1 MNSYSYL
8 VIDKQGKEKKGTM
21 DAANED
27 IVKAF
32 LKAEGNLL
40 ISISPQNIFTKDIQ
54 INLGNPIKPRD
65 LSVFC
70 RQFVSILSAGV
81 SIINALDMLSEQT
94 ENKVLSKAIKNVQ
107 TSVEKGETLADAM
120 IAEKKIF
127 PRLLIHMVEAGE
139 ASGDLETV
147 FERMAEHFEKD
158 TKLKAQVKKA
168 MIYPMVVGC
177 VAIIV
182 IFVMML
188 VVIPNFVG
196 IFQDMNMELP
206 AMTRMVIGMS
216 DFVKGKWFLIL
227 LVIAF
232 AVFGIYL
239 TKKSETGKFFLGRL
253 ALKLPLFGKIITKSN
268 SSRFA
273 RTLSTLL
280 TAGIPM
286 IEALDITAKTLDNVI
301 AKQVLFTAKDD
312 VIKGFPLSNPIRVS
326 GVFPPMVCQMIK
338 IGEESGN
345 LESMLEKL
353 ADYYDEEV
361 KIATESLTAVLEPM
375 IIVVLALVVGVLI
388 MAIMQPMMSMYTGL
402 DNL

>member
-40 ISISPQNIFTKDIQ
+40 ISISPQNLFTKDIQ

-107 TSVEKGETLADAM
+107 TLVEKGETLADAM

-232 AVFGIYL
+232 AVFGFYL
-239 TKKSETGKFFLGRL
+239 TKKSDTGKYFLGRL

>member
-1 MNSYSYL
+1 MNSYAYL
-8 VIDKQGKEKKGTM
+8 IIDKKGKEKKGTM
-21 DAANED
+21 EAINED
-27 IVKAF
+27 IVKAS
-32 LKAEGNLL
+32 LKAEGHLL
-40 ISISPQNIFTKDIQ
+40 ISITPQNVLTKDIQ
-54 INLGNPIKPRD
+54 FNFGNPIKPRD

-94 ENKVLSKAIKNVQ
+94 ENKVLAKAIKGVQ
-107 TSVEKGETLADAM
+107 IAVEKGETLADAM
-120 IAEKKIF
+120 AAEKKIF
-127 PRLLIHMVEAGE
+127 PGLLIHMVEAGE
-139 ASGDLETV
+139 ASGDLEIV

-168 MIYPMVVGC
+168 MIYPIVVGI
-177 VAIIV
+177 VAIAV

-196 IFQDMNMELP
+196 IFQDMNMDLP

-216 DFVKGKWFLIL
+216 DFVREKWFLI
-227 LVIAF
+227 VIVVALM
-232 AVFGIYL
+232 I
-239 TKKSETGKFFLGRL
+239 LGFHIFKRSGNGRFILGNL

-268 SSRFA
+268 SSRLA
-273 RTLSTLL
+273 RTLSTLI

-286 IEALDITAKTLDNVI
+286 IEALDITAKIMDNVI
-301 AKQVLFTAKDD
+301 AKQALIDAKDE
-312 VIKGFPLSNPIRVS
+312 VIKGIPLSVPIRNS
-326 GVFPPMVCQMIK
+326 GIFPPMVCQMIK

-388 MAIMQPMMSMYTGL
+388 MAIMQPMMSMYSGI

>member
-107 TSVEKGETLADAM
+107 TSVEKGETLANAM

-232 AVFGIYL
+232 AVFGFYL
-239 TKKSETGKFFLGRL
+239 TKKSDTGKFFLGKL

-286 IEALDITAKTLDNVI
+286 VEALDITAKTLDNVI

>member
-40 ISISPQNIFTKDIQ
+40 ISISPQNLFTKDIQ

>member
-232 AVFGIYL
+232 AVFGFYL
-239 TKKSETGKFFLGRL
+239 TKKSDTGKFFLGKL

>member
-1 MNSYSYL
+1 MNSYAYL

-21 DAANED
+21 EAINED
-27 IVKAF
+27 IVKAS
-32 LKAEGNLL
+32 LKAEGHLL
-40 ISISPQNIFTKDIQ
+40 ISISPQNVLTKDIQ
-54 INLGNPIKPRD
+54 FNFGNPIKPRD

-94 ENKVLSKAIKNVQ
+94 ENKVLAKAIKGVQ
-107 TSVEKGETLADAM
+107 IAVEKGETLADAM
-120 IAEKKIF
+120 AAEKKIF
-127 PRLLIHMVEAGE
+127 PGLLIHMVEAGE
-139 ASGDLETV
+139 ASGDLEIV

-168 MIYPMVVGC
+168 MIYPIVVGI
-177 VAIIV
+177 VAIAV

-196 IFQDMNMELP
+196 IFQDMNMDLP

-216 DFVKGKWFLIL
+216 DFVRGKWFLI
-227 LVIAF
+227 VIVVALIILGF
-232 AVFGIYL
+232 YIF
-239 TKKSETGKFFLGRL
+239 KKSGSGRFILGNL

-268 SSRFA
+268 SSRLA
-273 RTLSTLL
+273 RTLSTLI

-286 IEALDITAKTLDNVI
+286 IEALDITAKIMDNVI
-301 AKQVLFTAKDD
+301 AKQALIDAKDE
-312 VIKGFPLSNPIRVS
+312 VIKGIPLSVPIRNS
-326 GVFPPMVCQMIK
+326 GIFPPMVCQMIK

-388 MAIMQPMMSMYTGL
+388 MAIMQPMMSMYSGL

>member
-40 ISISPQNIFTKDIQ
+40 ISISPQNLFTKDIQ

-232 AVFGIYL
+232 AVFGFYL
-239 TKKSETGKFFLGRL
+239 TKKSDTGKFFLGKL

-268 SSRFA
+268 SSRIA

-286 IEALDITAKTLDNVI
+286 VEALDITAKTLDNVI

>member
-1 MNSYSYL
+1 MNSYAYL
-8 VIDKQGKEKKGTM
+8 IIDKKGKEKKGTM
-21 DAANED
+21 EAINED
-27 IVKAF
+27 IVKAS
-32 LKAEGNLL
+32 LKAEGHLL
-40 ISISPQNIFTKDIQ
+40 ISITPQNVLTKDIQ
-54 INLGNPIKPRD
+54 FNFGNPIKPRN

-94 ENKVLSKAIKNVQ
+94 ENKVLAKAIKGVQ
-107 TSVEKGETLADAM
+107 IAVEKGETLADAM
-120 IAEKKIF
+120 AAEKKIF
-127 PRLLIHMVEAGE
+127 PGLLIHMVEAGE
-139 ASGDLETV
+139 ASGDLEIV

-168 MIYPMVVGC
+168 MIYPIVVGI
-177 VAIIV
+177 VAIAV

-196 IFQDMNMELP
+196 IFQDMNMDLP

-216 DFVKGKWFLIL
+216 DFVREKWFLI
-227 LVIAF
+227 VIVVALM
-232 AVFGIYL
+232 I
-239 TKKSETGKFFLGRL
+239 LGFHIFKRSGNGRFILGNL

-268 SSRFA
+268 SSRLA
-273 RTLSTLL
+273 RTLSTLI

-286 IEALDITAKTLDNVI
+286 IEALDITAKIMDNVI
-301 AKQVLFTAKDD
+301 AKQALIDAKDE
-312 VIKGFPLSNPIRVS
+312 VIKGIPLSVPIRNS
-326 GVFPPMVCQMIK
+326 GIFPPMVCQMIK

-388 MAIMQPMMSMYTGL
+388 MAIMQPMMSMYSGI

>member
-286 IEALDITAKTLDNVI
+286 IEALDITVKTLDNVI
-301 AKQVLFTAKDD
+301 VKQVLLTAKDD
-312 VIKGFPLSNPIRVS
+312 VIKGFPLSNPIRMS

>member
-120 IAEKKIF
+120 TAEKKIF

-232 AVFGIYL
+232 AVFGFYL
-239 TKKSETGKFFLGRL
+239 TKKSDTGKFFLGKL

>member
-232 AVFGIYL
+232 AVFGFYL
-239 TKKSETGKFFLGRL
+239 TKKSDTGKFFLGRL

>member
-120 IAEKKIF
+120 TAEIKIF

-216 DFVKGKWFLIL
+216 DFIKGKWFLIL

-232 AVFGIYL
+232 AVFGFYL
-239 TKKSETGKFFLGRL
+239 TKKSDTGKFFLGKL

>member
-21 DAANED
+21 EAANED
-27 IVKAF
+27 LVRAF

-40 ISISPQNIFTKDIQ
+40 ISISPQNMFSKDIQ

-120 IAEKKIF
+120 TVEKKIF

-139 ASGDLETV
+139 ASGDLEIV

-216 DFVKGKWFLIL
+216 DFIKGKWFLIL

-232 AVFGIYL
+232 AVFGFYL
-239 TKKSETGKFFLGRL
+239 TKKSETGKFFLGKL

-268 SSRFA
+268 SSRLA

-301 AKQVLFTAKDD
+301 AKQVLLTAKDD
-312 VIKGFPLSNPIRVS
+312 VIKGFPLSNPIRMS

>member
-8 VIDKQGKEKKGTM
+8 VIDKQGKEKKGMM

-40 ISISPQNIFTKDIQ
+40 ISISPQNLFTKDIQ

-232 AVFGIYL
+232 AVFGFYL
-239 TKKSETGKFFLGRL
+239 TKKSDTGKFFLGKL

>member
-120 IAEKKIF
+120 IAENKIF

-232 AVFGIYL
+232 AVFGFYI
-239 TKKSETGKFFLGRL
+239 TKKSDTGKFFLGKL

>member
-1 MNSYSYL
+1 MNSYAYL

-21 DAANED
+21 EAINED
-27 IVKAF
+27 IVKAS
-32 LKAEGNLL
+32 LKAEGHLL
-40 ISISPQNIFTKDIQ
+40 ISISPQNVLTKDIQ
-54 INLGNPIKPRD
+54 FNFGNPIKPRD

-94 ENKVLSKAIKNVQ
+94 ENKVLAKAIKGVQ
-107 TSVEKGETLADAM
+107 IAVEKGETLADAM
-120 IAEKKIF
+120 AAEKKIF
-127 PRLLIHMVEAGE
+127 PGLLIHMVEAGE
-139 ASGDLETV
+139 ASGDLEIV

-168 MIYPMVVGC
+168 MIYPIVVGI
-177 VAIIV
+177 VAIAV

-196 IFQDMNMELP
+196 IFQDMNMDLP

-216 DFVKGKWFLIL
+216 DFVRGKWFLI
-227 LVIAF
+227 VIVVALM
-232 AVFGIYL
+232 I
-239 TKKSETGKFFLGRL
+239 LGFHIFKRSGNGRFILGNL

-268 SSRFA
+268 SSRLA
-273 RTLSTLL
+273 RTLSTLI

-286 IEALDITAKTLDNVI
+286 IEALDITAKIMDNVI
-301 AKQVLFTAKDD
+301 AKQALIDAKDE
-312 VIKGFPLSNPIRVS
+312 VIKGIPLSVPIRNS
-326 GVFPPMVCQMIK
+326 GIFPPMVCQMIK

-388 MAIMQPMMSMYTGL
+388 MAIMQPMMSMYSGI

>member
-21 DAANED
+21 EAANED
-27 IVKAF
+27 LVRAF

-232 AVFGIYL
+232 AVFGFYL
-239 TKKSETGKFFLGRL
+239 TKKSDTGKFFLGKL

>member
-1 MNSYSYL
+1 MNSYAYL

-21 DAANED
+21 EAINED
-27 IVKAF
+27 IVKAS
-32 LKAEGNLL
+32 LKAEGHLL
-40 ISISPQNIFTKDIQ
+40 ISISPQNVLTKDIQ
-54 INLGNPIKPRD
+54 FNFGNPIKPRD

-94 ENKVLSKAIKNVQ
+94 ENKVLAKASKGVQ
-107 TSVEKGETLADAM
+107 IAVEKGETLADAM
-120 IAEKKIF
+120 AAEKKIF
-127 PRLLIHMVEAGE
+127 PGLLIHMVEAGE
-139 ASGDLETV
+139 ASGDLEIV

-168 MIYPMVVGC
+168 MIYPIVVGI
-177 VAIIV
+177 VAIAV

-196 IFQDMNMELP
+196 IFQDMNMDLP

-216 DFVKGKWFLIL
+216 DFVRGKWFLI
-227 LVIAF
+227 VIVVALIILGF
-232 AVFGIYL
+232 HIF
-239 TKKSETGKFFLGRL
+239 KKSGHGRFILGNL

-268 SSRFA
+268 SSRLA
-273 RTLSTLL
+273 RTLSTLI

-286 IEALDITAKTLDNVI
+286 IEALDITAKIMDNVI
-301 AKQVLFTAKDD
+301 AKQVLIDAKDE
-312 VIKGFPLSNPIRVS
+312 VIKGIPLSVPIRNT
-326 GVFPPMVCQMIK
+326 GIFPPMVCQMIK

-388 MAIMQPMMSMYTGL
+388 MAIMQPMMSMYSGI

>member
-232 AVFGIYL
+232 AVFGFYL
-239 TKKSETGKFFLGRL
+239 TKKSDTGKYFLGRL

>member
-40 ISISPQNIFTKDIQ
+40 ISISPQNLFTKDIQ

-120 IAEKKIF
+120 IAENKIF

-216 DFVKGKWFLIL
+216 DFIKGKWFLIL

-232 AVFGIYL
+232 AVFGFYL
-239 TKKSETGKFFLGRL
+239 TKKSDTGKFFLGKL

>member
-21 DAANED
+21 EAANED
-27 IVKAF
+27 LVRAF

-232 AVFGIYL
+232 AVFGFYL
-239 TKKSETGKFFLGRL
+239 TKKSDTGKFFLGRL
-253 ALKLPLFGKIITKSN
+253 VLKLPLFGKIITKSN

-286 IEALDITAKTLDNVI
+286 VEALDITAKTLDNVI

>member
-40 ISISPQNIFTKDIQ
+40 ISISPQNLFTKDIQ

-107 TSVEKGETLADAM
+107 TLVEKGETLADAM

-232 AVFGIYL
+232 AVFGFYL
-239 TKKSETGKFFLGRL
+239 TKKSDTGKFFLGKL

>member
-1 MNSYSYL
+1 MNSYAYL

-21 DAANED
+21 EAINED
-27 IVKAF
+27 IVKAS
-32 LKAEGNLL
+32 LKAEGHLL
-40 ISISPQNIFTKDIQ
+40 ISISPQNVLTKDIQ
-54 INLGNPIKPRD
+54 FNFGNPIKPRD

-94 ENKVLSKAIKNVQ
+94 ENKVLAKAIKGVQ
-107 TSVEKGETLADAM
+107 IAVEKGETLADAM
-120 IAEKKIF
+120 AAEKKIF
-127 PRLLIHMVEAGE
+127 PGLLIHMVEAGE
-139 ASGDLETV
+139 ASGDLEIV

-168 MIYPMVVGC
+168 MIYPIVVGI
-177 VAIIV
+177 VAIAV

-196 IFQDMNMELP
+196 IFQDMNMDLP

-216 DFVKGKWFLIL
+216 DFVRGKWFLIFIVVAL
-227 LVIAF
+227 IILGFHIF
-232 AVFGIYL
+232 
-239 TKKSETGKFFLGRL
+239 KKSGSGRFILGNL

-268 SSRFA
+268 SSRLA
-273 RTLSTLL
+273 RTLSTLI

-286 IEALDITAKTLDNVI
+286 IEALDITAKIMDNVI
-301 AKQVLFTAKDD
+301 AKQVLIDAKDE
-312 VIKGFPLSNPIRVS
+312 VIKGIPLSVPIRNS
-326 GVFPPMVCQMIK
+326 GIFPPMVCQMIK

-388 MAIMQPMMSMYTGL
+388 MAIMQPMMSMYSGI

>member
-21 DAANED
+21 EAANED
-27 IVKAF
+27 LVRAF

-232 AVFGIYL
+232 AVFGFYL
-239 TKKSETGKFFLGRL
+239 TKKSDTGKFFLG
-253 ALKLPLFGKIITKSN
+253 KTCTK
-268 SSRFA
+268 A
-273 RTLSTLL
+273 
-280 TAGIPM
+280 
-286 IEALDITAKTLDNVI
+286 
-301 AKQVLFTAKDD
+301 
-312 VIKGFPLSNPIRVS
+312 
-326 GVFPPMVCQMIK
+326 
-338 IGEESGN
+338 
-345 LESMLEKL
+345 
-353 ADYYDEEV
+353 
-361 KIATESLTAVLEPM
+361 TAVWKNHNKIKLF
-375 IIVVLALVVGVLI
+375 
-388 MAIMQPMMSMYTGL
+388 
-402 DNL
+402 

>member
-40 ISISPQNIFTKDIQ
+40 ISISPQNLFTKDIQ

-232 AVFGIYL
+232 AVFGFYL
-239 TKKSETGKFFLGRL
+239 TKKSDTGKFFLGKL